1 VDVVQEKL
9 SNGGRVSVDME
20 RRGSFSNSLT
30 FDGSWNSNDT
40 TLGLIL
46 RARESH
52 FEPFLQLNLNSSN
65 INEMSLF
72 EMELASPLY
81 NWQWMTSTTKSG
93 RPGDRRIDIT
103 SRANY
108 ILRPITNPITYLLSY
123 RESNQS
129 RLLDLRHNVSSELYR
144 MESNL
149 TVDRDSTGA
158 IMTEIQQKAN
168 SPLGKLFN
176 LDLKQIF
183 HQLGSSFWETV
194 VMTSGLVDMHVS
206 ARWEHSI
213 LEFYRKRFTF
223 HSHSEDLLPS
233 TIITVEY
240 SDCRRFRH
248 EVLLPFLARKYVL
261 LIEFQDL
268 HSYQPV
274 HFSLSD
280 QNQFLSNETGNT
292 LEIDLFK
299 TEVPNIVIVSQ
310 ENLNQFLVQLAN
322 QSKKVTEHLLSISK
336 DVEHPVNR
344 LLKPLFRTTSVSL
357 MFINLS
363 YIINQYSEFGLMR
376 ELIKMMN
383 Y

>member
-1 VDVVQEKL
+1 
-9 SNGGRVSVDME
+9 
-20 RRGSFSNSLT
+20 
-30 FDGSWNSNDT
+30 
-40 TLGLIL
+40 
-46 RARESH
+46 
-52 FEPFLQLNLNSSN
+52 
-65 INEMSLF
+65 
-72 EMELASPLY
+72 MELASPLY

-322 QSKKVTEHLLSISK
+322 QSKKVCIHS
-336 DVEHPVNR
+336 N
-344 LLKPLFRTTSVSL
+344 
-357 MFINLS
+357 
-363 YIINQYSEFGLMR
+363 
-376 ELIKMMN
+376 
-383 Y
+383 